1 MLSPWVAAILFALP
15 LPYHL
20 NLGIWGWTVPWCS
33 GNGVYWQFSSPG
45 SLLLDWFA
53 PIANCHS
60 HNFDSLLA
68 IGLFAMILFQVMVN
82 IGMTIG
88 LLEVTGMP
96 LPLVRYGRSALLSTY
111 LGLGMVL
118 SIANHRPRSRY

>member
-1 MLSPWVAAILFALP
+1 
-15 LPYHL
+15 
-20 NLGIWGWTVPWCS
+20 
-33 GNGVYWQFSSPG
+33 
-45 SLLLDWFA
+45 
-53 PIANCHS
+53 
-60 HNFDSLLA
+60 
-68 IGLFAMILFQVMVN
+68 MILFQVMVN

>member
-1 MLSPWVAAILFALP
+1 M
-15 LPYHL
+15 
-20 NLGIWGWTVPWCS
+20 
-33 GNGVYWQFSSPG
+33 
-45 SLLLDWFA
+45 LDWFA